1 MLQLARI
8 LFFSLLSC
16 LGVSAYLHEG
26 VRQIAAGARFS
37 MARVAFGQRSEAPSR
52 PGRLTADLAAEDVLP
67 GTDSSLL
74 TVPIERIPFGM
85 NVRGTSFPL
94 GRDLWMTARH
104 VATADCDR
112 IVLVVNGTQID
123 AHIRYLD
130 PNADIAVLETPIAS
144 ATRLLMAKDAVGS
157 DEIAFAYGYPHGSL
171 GGTKNE
177 FMAPARMRLI
187 GRLSGVAPMLAWAE
201 VDRYPDT
208 LDSLKG
214 ISGGPMIDRNGDVVG
229 VLVAASV
236 RRGRSYTIAPEILRD
251 IERAPRSFA
260 STSRDMASAE
270 AIAAPPSL
278 HDAATAMETSARIA
292 ETYCVRS

>member
-171 GGTKNE
+171 GGTKN
-177 FMAPARMRLI
+177 
-187 GRLSGVAPMLAWAE
+187 
-201 VDRYPDT
+201 
-208 LDSLKG
+208 DSLKG